1 MSQFTEDYLRGLGLS
16 ARNNA
21 LAYGYSVTATA
32 IFGVLSEAARPADIG
47 RIFLFVA
54 GASLAFAVVNAIVT
68 RGFRARVQTEPPVVV
83 ALATSLGIVSVSAA
97 VGAAVLLAT
106 LIRDWPAWLL
116 TGIVSTW
123 IYLSVAALEVAV
135 ARALHLNLGDRDPEE
150 R

>member
-21 LAYGYSVTATA
+21 LAYGYSITATA
-32 IFGVLSEAARPADIG
+32 IFGVLSETARPADIG

-54 GASLAFAVVNAIVT
+54 GASLAFAAVNAIVT
-68 RGFRARVQTEPPVVV
+68 RGFRARVETEPPVVV

-116 TGIVSTW
+116 TGMVSTW

>member
-1 MSQFTEDYLRGLGLS
+1 M
-16 ARNNA
+16 
-21 LAYGYSVTATA
+21 
-32 IFGVLSEAARPADIG
+32 
-47 RIFLFVA
+47 A
-54 GASLAFAVVNAIVT
+54 GASLAFAAVNAIVT